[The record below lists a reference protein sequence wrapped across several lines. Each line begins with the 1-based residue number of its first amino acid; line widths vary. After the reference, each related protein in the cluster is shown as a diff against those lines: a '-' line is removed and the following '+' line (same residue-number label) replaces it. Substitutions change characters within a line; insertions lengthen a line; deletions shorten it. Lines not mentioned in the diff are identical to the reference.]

1 MHRRSRD
8 RHAFSHK
15 VAPCDVCGAIGF
27 GEIIVTCS
35 QCKVTREHLYC
46 MRNNLMEVPEFWLC
60 EICES
65 KNGST
70 SSCQVQQDSGLPA
83 SRRQH
88 FVRKGP
94 LGKVKYLDVDEV
106 VKLSSG
112 SLSMKPTSSRSSLP
126 MSRMASPGS
135 SDFRM
140 TRRDFVASKSVIPK
154 NPSLTRKPN
163 PCISPMAHSKI
174 PRNGVQ
180 KNPMTNQRASPS
192 IGPTKENRIVPQRR
206 ASAPIPDRK
215 LQPLKVQT
223 LDLQR
228 EKPTKGEPCKD
239 LSVNK
244 SSPAVVPDAV
254 AESNIFNTEKSKNQ
268 SIYEDVHRDFKYLP
282 SSIHAWSGKFQILQ
296 KDASGEFYDG
306 FEAKPPCIVHRKAYL
321 FSKKMPSV
329 LQLESLSAS
338 NVLTDIFQN
347 YSPTL
352 QDIALYFFPSENNE
366 RSRKNLHRVLKF
378 MNDEKSMM
386 RSFID
391 GAELLVFTSHQLDEN
406 SRGTVAVVHEGHFLW
421 GIFRSTK
428 SDTANKGLPAET
440 DPVDADDDM
449 DIDMV
454 GGNDVGRIDN
464 VVNDNLRSPSQLP
477 FQGTTLESTSSKKV
491 EEKKIKLEDYFEP
504 SSLSPVIKYRKV
516 HDLLGFPPGFKP
528 PGFDAGK
535 PSNIKR

>member
-1 MHRRSRD
+1 MHRRRYRQALRKKGFSLTVFTLSPTMHRRSRD

-282 SSIHAWSGKFQILQ
+282 SSIHAW
-296 KDASGEFYDG
+296 
-306 FEAKPPCIVHRKAYL
+306 
-321 FSKKMPSV
+321 
-329 LQLESLSAS
+329 
-338 NVLTDIFQN
+338 
-347 YSPTL
+347 
-352 QDIALYFFPSENNE
+352 
-366 RSRKNLHRVLKF
+366 RS
-378 MNDEKSMM
+378 
-386 RSFID
+386 
-391 GAELLVFTSHQLDEN
+391 ELLVFTSHQLDEN